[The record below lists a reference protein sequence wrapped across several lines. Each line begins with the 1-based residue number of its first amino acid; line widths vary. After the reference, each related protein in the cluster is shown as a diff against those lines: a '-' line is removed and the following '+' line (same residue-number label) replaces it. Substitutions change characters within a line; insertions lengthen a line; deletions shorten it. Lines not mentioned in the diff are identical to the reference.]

1 MMIKMNADLM
11 KKVALLH
18 EVSQQNRILELRLK
32 YRYQKNAMVKECL
45 KKQMDNLLKDCK
57 DKERVENFEF

>member
-1 MMIKMNADLM
+1 MNADLM
-11 KKVALLH
+11 KKIALLH

-45 KKQMDNLLKDCK
+45 KKQMSNLLKDCT
-57 DKERVENFEF
+57 DKKRVENFEF

>member
-1 MMIKMNADLM
+1 MDADLM
-11 KKVALLH
+11 KKIALLH

-45 KKQMDNLLKDCK
+45 KRQMDNLLKDCK
-57 DKERVENFEF
+57 DKKRVKNFEF

>member
-1 MMIKMNADLM
+1 MIKMDADLM
-11 KKVALLH
+11 KKIALLH

-45 KKQMDNLLKDCK
+45 KRQMDNLLKDCK
-57 DKERVENFEF
+57 DKERVKNFNY